1 MQQEPMRLRSLLLS
15 SMIPRLALLVAAL
28 SIALFALS
36 FHFIV
41 KQTNNLQQQSVKG
54 LEQDINFIVNDTMRQ
69 LADLAANDIIINSL
83 VDVEQRDNY
92 LPMFFRSLNLTQAK
106 SVEFALF
113 DFAGNKVIDKNWS
126 AALPES
132 LSNAWRQQTLG
143 SSNTFSSVS
152 QYGVV
157 ISVPVLLNGV
167 SEGALVMYVDSLQSL
182 LASYP
187 RLTNQL
193 VTDSNGS
200 VLFSSEPSL
209 IAPNSNFSNFNQS
222 GYSIKQA
229 SWKNLQLYSVKPT
242 ITAYREM
249 AWTGIVLVAMIVGF
263 IFIIFHMV
271 TMTGTLAERTLSTL
285 YDDIKNRLLNDKAAT
300 LHNEQQIEAKELAD
314 IRAAFDKLIWDLTEV
329 SLSNEQFSNVL
340 ESMGD
345 MLVVVDQSQKILIAN
360 KRFESFCSDQ
370 YGEKNAI
377 LKLIIQKLAA
387 KQSNELTHF
396 SVKTGQERYIR
407 WTKTSLADANGNIR
421 GDIYVGSDITEQR
434 ALESHVKILTHAMD
448 EATVSIIISDVK
460 RVGQPIIYVNSAFEE
475 LTGYERSEVIGHNCR
490 SMQGDE
496 TDKQTV
502 EKIRRAIATREPI
515 ETTLLNY
522 KKDGSLFY
530 NRLNLTPVKTNGEV
544 THYIGFQ
551 QDVTQQRQ
559 TEQYLQDARE
569 KAEESARL
577 KSSFLASMSH
587 EIRTPIHGIS
597 GVLQLMENSELT
609 EKQKHYLSL
618 AKFSIKGLL
627 HIVNDILDFSKIEAG
642 QLQIEESPFNIVAS
656 LENLQSQYAIMCKE
670 KGLELH
676 FHFDLQGFH
685 VVRGDD
691 VRFRQ
696 ILSNLLGNAVKF
708 TDSGCIEVTASI
720 NQNTN
725 GSLTLL
731 CSVKDTGIGIAQDKQ
746 DTIFEVFTQEDLSTT
761 RKFGGTGLGLSIS
774 KHLCELM
781 GGNIKLE
788 SVKGHGSTFT
798 FDISVKQAD
807 EDLLESKRVKVGTKP
822 LKGKKHK
829 ILIVEDNDINQVI
842 VKQHLINHTTLS
854 AKSGLEAL
862 AALNKMKVTF
872 DIILMDCQMPEM
884 DGFEATQRIRNGE
897 AGTRY
902 LDIPIIALTANAMKG
917 DKERCEKVGM
927 NDYLSK
933 PFDVEDLMEKVDHW
947 ARVSSSAAKYNEG
960 ALG

>member
-1 MQQEPMRLRSLLLS
+1 MQHEPMRLRSLLLS
-15 SMIPRLALLVAAL
+15 SMIPRLALLIAVL
-28 SIALFALS
+28 SITLVALS

-41 KQTNNLQQQSVKG
+41 KQSNALQQQSVEG
-54 LEQDINFIVNDTMRQ
+54 LEQDISFIVSDTTRQ

-83 VDVEQRDNY
+83 VDIQQRDNY
-92 LPMFFRSLNLTQAK
+92 LPMFFRSLNLTQAET
-106 SVEFALF
+106 VEFALF
-113 DFAGNKVIDKNWS
+113 DFAGEKVIDKNWS
-126 AALPES
+126 ATLPES
-132 LSNAWRQQTLG
+132 LSSAWRQQTLG

-152 QYGVV
+152 KYGVV

-182 LASYP
+182 LAPYP

-193 VTDSNGS
+193 VTDSNGN

-209 IAPNSNFSNFNQS
+209 IAPNSSFLAFSQS
-222 GYSIKQA
+222 SYSIKQT

-242 ITAYREM
+242 ITAYREV
-249 AWTGIVLVAMIVGF
+249 AWTGIVLLAMVVGF
-263 IFIIFHMV
+263 IFIILHMV
-271 TMTGTLAERTLSTL
+271 SMTGTLAERTLSTL
-285 YDDIKNRLLNDKAAT
+285 YDDIKNRLNSDNTTSLN
-300 LHNEQQIEAKELAD
+300 NESQIEAKELAD

-345 MLVVVDQSQKILIAN
+345 MLVVVDQNQEILISN
-360 KRFESFCSDQ
+360 KRFDIFCDDQ

-377 LKLIIQKLAA
+377 LKLIVRKLSA
-387 KQSNELTHF
+387 KQSDELTHF
-396 SVKTGQERYIR
+396 SVNSGKERYIR
-407 WTKTSLADANGNIR
+407 WTKASLADVNGNIR
-421 GDIYVGSDITEQR
+421 GDIYVGSDVTEQR
-434 ALESHVKILTHAMD
+434 ALESHVNVLTHAMD

-475 LTGYERSEVIGHNCR
+475 LTGYKRSEMIGHNCR

-496 TDKQTV
+496 TSKQTV
-502 EKIRRAIATREPI
+502 EQIRKAIATREPI

-522 KKDGSLFY
+522 RKDGSAFY

-559 TEQYLQDARE
+559 TEQYLQEARD

-597 GVLQLMENSELT
+597 GVLQLMANSELT
-609 EKQKHYLSL
+609 EEQKHYLSL
-618 AKFSIKGLL
+618 AKFSIQGLL

-642 QLQIEESPFNIVAS
+642 QLQIEDNPFDILES
-656 LENLQSQYAIMCKE
+656 LENLQSQYAIMCQE

-685 VVRGDD
+685 VVQGDD

-708 TDSGCIEVTASI
+708 TDSGYIEVTTSI
-720 NQNTN
+720 KQNADD
-725 GSLTLL
+725 SLTLL

-746 DTIFEVFTQEDLSTT
+746 STIFDVFTQEDLSTT

-774 KHLCELM
+774 KQLCELM

-788 SVKGHGSTFT
+788 SVKGHGSTFSFT
-798 FDISVKQAD
+798 ISLEPAD
-807 EDLLESKRVKVGTKP
+807 ETLLVPVHHASSLKRE
-822 LKGKKHK
+822 KGKKRK
-829 ILIVEDNDINQVI
+829 VLIVEDNDINQII
-842 VKQHLINHTTLS
+842 VKQHLSNHTTLS

-862 AALNKMKVTF
+862 EALNKMKVTF
-872 DIILMDCQMPEM
+872 DVILMDCQMPEM
-884 DGFEATQRIRNGE
+884 DGFEATKRIRNGE
-897 AGTRY
+897 AGGRY
-902 LDIPIIALTANAMKG
+902 LNVPIIALTANAMKG
-917 DKERCEKVGM
+917 DKERCVEAGM
-927 NDYLSK
+927 DDYLSK
-933 PFDVEDLMEKVDHW
+933 PFDAEDLIDKVDHW
-947 ARVSSSAAKYNEG
+947 ASVERNSELV
-960 ALG
+960 

>member
-1 MQQEPMRLRSLLLS
+1 MQHEPMRLRSLLLS
-15 SMIPRLALLVAAL
+15 SMIPRLALLIAVL
-28 SIALFALS
+28 SITLVALS

-41 KQTNNLQQQSVKG
+41 KQSNALQQQSVEG
-54 LEQDINFIVNDTMRQ
+54 LEQDISFIVSDTTRQ

-83 VDVEQRDNY
+83 VDIQQRDNY
-92 LPMFFRSLNLTQAK
+92 LPMFFRSLNLTQAE

-113 DFAGNKVIDKNWS
+113 DFAGEKVIDKNWS
-126 AALPES
+126 ATLPES
-132 LSNAWRQQTLG
+132 LSSAWRQQTLG

-152 QYGVV
+152 KYGVV

-182 LASYP
+182 LAPYP

-193 VTDSNGS
+193 VTDSNGN

-209 IAPNSNFSNFNQS
+209 IAPNSSFLAFNQS
-222 GYSIKQA
+222 GYSIKKT

-242 ITAYREM
+242 ITAYREV
-249 AWTGIVLVAMIVGF
+249 AWTGIVLLAMVVGF
-263 IFIIFHMV
+263 IFIILHMV
-271 TMTGTLAERTLSTL
+271 SMTGTLAERTLSTL
-285 YDDIKNRLLNDKAAT
+285 YKDIKNRLNSDNKTSLN
-300 LHNEQQIEAKELAD
+300 NESQVEAKELAD

-329 SLSNEQFSNVL
+329 SMSNEQFSNVL

-345 MLVVVDQSQKILIAN
+345 MLVVVDQNQEILISN
-360 KRFESFCSDQ
+360 KRFDIFCDDQ
-370 YGEKNAI
+370 YGEKSAI
-377 LKLIIQKLAA
+377 LKLIVRKLAT
-387 KQSNELTHF
+387 QLSDELTHF
-396 SVKTGQERYIR
+396 SMNSGKERFIR
-407 WTKTSLADANGNIR
+407 WTKASLADVNGNIR
-421 GDIYVGSDITEQR
+421 GDIYVGSDVTEQR
-434 ALESHVKILTHAMD
+434 ALESHVNVLTHAMD

-475 LTGYERSEVIGHNCR
+475 LTGYKRSEMIGHNCR

-496 TDKQTV
+496 TSKQTV
-502 EKIRRAIATREPI
+502 EQIRKAIATREPI

-522 KKDGSLFY
+522 RKDGSAFY

-559 TEQYLQDARE
+559 TEQYLQEARE

-597 GVLQLMENSELT
+597 GVLQLMANSELT
-609 EKQKHYLSL
+609 EEQKHYLSL
-618 AKFSIKGLL
+618 AKFSIQGLL

-642 QLQIEESPFNIVAS
+642 QLQIEENPFDILES
-656 LENLQSQYAIMCKE
+656 LENLQSQYAIMCQE

-685 VVRGDD
+685 VVQGDD

-708 TDSGCIEVTASI
+708 TDSGCIEVTTSI
-720 NQNTN
+720 KQNADD
-725 GSLTLL
+725 SLTLL

-746 DTIFEVFTQEDLSTT
+746 STIFDVFTQEDLSTT

-774 KHLCELM
+774 KQLCELM

-788 SVKGHGSTFT
+788 SVKGHGSTFSFT
-798 FDISVKQAD
+798 ISLEPAD
-807 EDLLESKRVKVGTKP
+807 ETLLVPVHHASSLKRE
-822 LKGKKHK
+822 KGKKRK
-829 ILIVEDNDINQVI
+829 VLIVEDNDINQII
-842 VKQHLINHTTLS
+842 VKQHLSNHTTLS

-862 AALNKMKVTF
+862 EALNKMKVTF
-872 DIILMDCQMPEM
+872 DVILMDCQMPEM
-884 DGFEATQRIRNGE
+884 DGFEATKRIRNGE
-897 AGTRY
+897 AGERY
-902 LDIPIIALTANAMKG
+902 LNVPIIALTANAMKG
-917 DKERCEKVGM
+917 DKERCVEAGM
-927 NDYLSK
+927 DDYLSK
-933 PFDVEDLMEKVDHW
+933 PFDAEDLIDKVDHW
-947 ARVSSSAAKYNEG
+947 ASVERNSELV
-960 ALG
+960 

>member
-1 MQQEPMRLRSLLLS
+1 MQHEPMRLRSLLLS
-15 SMIPRLALLVAAL
+15 SMIPRLALLIVVLSFAL
-28 SIALFALS
+28 VALS

-41 KQTNNLQQQSVKG
+41 KQSNALQQQSVEG
-54 LEQDINFIVNDTMRQ
+54 LEQDISFIVSDTTRQ

-83 VDVEQRDNY
+83 VDLEQRDNY

-106 SVEFALF
+106 TVEFALF
-113 DFAGNKVIDKNWS
+113 DFAGKKVIDKNWS

-152 QYGVV
+152 KYGVV
-157 ISVPVLLNGV
+157 FSVPVLLNGV

-182 LASYP
+182 LEPYP

-193 VTDSNGS
+193 VTDSNGN
-200 VLFSSEPSL
+200 VLFSSDPSL
-209 IAPNSNFSNFNQS
+209 IALNSSFLTFNQS
-222 GYSIKQA
+222 GYSIKQT

-242 ITAYREM
+242 IKAYREV
-249 AWTGIVLVAMIVGF
+249 AWTGIVLLAMVVGF
-263 IFIIFHMV
+263 IFIVLHMV
-271 TMTGTLAERTLSTL
+271 SMTGTLAERTLSKL
-285 YDDIKNRLLNDKAAT
+285 YDDIKNRLTSDNAT
-300 LHNEQQIEAKELAD
+300 SLSDELQEEAKELAD

-345 MLVVVDQSQKILIAN
+345 MLVVVDQKQEILISN
-360 KRFESFCSDQ
+360 KRFDAFCDDQ
-370 YGEKNAI
+370 YGEKNST
-377 LKLIIQKLAA
+377 LKMIVRKLAS
-387 KQSNELTHF
+387 KQSDELTHF
-396 SVKTGQERYIR
+396 SVASGKERYIR
-407 WTKTSLADANGNIR
+407 WTKASLADVKGNIR
-421 GDIYVGSDITEQR
+421 GDIYVGSDVTEQR
-434 ALESHVKILTHAMD
+434 ALESHINILTHAMD

-475 LTGYERSEVIGHNCR
+475 LTGYKRSEIIGHNCR

-496 TDKQTV
+496 TSQQTV
-502 EKIRRAIATREPI
+502 DQIRNAIATREPI

-522 KKDGSLFY
+522 RKDGSPFY
-530 NRLNLTPVKTNGEV
+530 NRLILTPVKTDGEV

-559 TEQYLQDARE
+559 TEQYLQEARE

-597 GVLQLMENSELT
+597 GVLQLMANSDLT
-609 EKQKHYLSL
+609 EEQKHYLSL
-618 AKFSIKGLL
+618 AKFSIQGLL

-642 QLQIEESPFNIVAS
+642 QLQIEDNPFDILES
-656 LENLQSQYAIMCKE
+656 LENLQSQYAIMCQE

-685 VVRGDD
+685 VVQGDD

-708 TDSGCIEVTASI
+708 TDSGYVEVTTSI
-720 NQNTN
+720 KQNADD
-725 GSLTLL
+725 SLTLL

-746 DTIFEVFTQEDLSTT
+746 STIFDVFTQEDLSTT

-774 KHLCELM
+774 KQLCELM

-788 SVKGHGSTFT
+788 SVKGLGSTFSFT
-798 FDISVKQAD
+798 ISLEPAD
-807 EDLLESKRVKVGTKP
+807 ETLLVPVHHASSSK
-822 LKGKKHK
+822 LEKGKKRK
-829 ILIVEDNDINQVI
+829 VLIVEDNDINQVI
-842 VKQHLINHTTLS
+842 VKQHLSHHTTLS

-862 AALNKMKVTF
+862 EALNKMKVTF
-872 DIILMDCQMPEM
+872 DVILMDCQMPEM
-884 DGFEATQRIRNGE
+884 DGFEATKRIRNGE
-897 AGTRY
+897 AGERY
-902 LDIPIIALTANAMKG
+902 LYVPIIALTANAMKG
-917 DKERCEKVGM
+917 DKERCVNAGM
-927 NDYLSK
+927 DDYLSK
-933 PFDVEDLMEKVDHW
+933 PFDAEDLIDKVEHW
-947 ARVSSSAAKYNEG
+947 ASSERNSE
-960 ALG
+960 LV

>member
-1 MQQEPMRLRSLLLS
+1 MQHEPMRLRSLLLS
-15 SMIPRLALLVAAL
+15 SMIPRLALLIAVLSFAL
-28 SIALFALS
+28 VALS

-41 KQTNNLQQQSVKG
+41 KQSNALQQQSVEG
-54 LEQDINFIVNDTMRQ
+54 LEQDISFIVSDTTRQ

-83 VDVEQRDNY
+83 VDLEQRDNY

-106 SVEFALF
+106 TVEFALF
-113 DFAGNKVIDKNWS
+113 DFAGKKVIDKNWS

-152 QYGVV
+152 KYGVV
-157 ISVPVLLNGV
+157 FSVPVLLNGV

-182 LASYP
+182 LEPYP

-193 VTDSNGS
+193 VTDSNGN

-209 IAPNSNFSNFNQS
+209 IALNSSFLAFNQS
-222 GYSIKQA
+222 GYSIKQT

-242 ITAYREM
+242 IKAYREV
-249 AWTGIVLVAMIVGF
+249 AWTGIVLLAMVVGF
-263 IFIIFHMV
+263 IFIVLHMV
-271 TMTGTLAERTLSTL
+271 SMTGTLAERTLSKL
-285 YDDIKNRLLNDKAAT
+285 YDDIKNRLTSDNAISLNDE
-300 LHNEQQIEAKELAD
+300 LQEEAKELAD

-345 MLVVVDQSQKILIAN
+345 MLVVVDQQQEILISN
-360 KRFESFCSDQ
+360 KRFDTFCDDQ
-370 YGEKNAI
+370 YGEKNSI
-377 LKLIIQKLAA
+377 LKLIVRKLAA
-387 KQSNELTHF
+387 KQSDELTHF
-396 SVKTGQERYIR
+396 SVASGKERYIR
-407 WTKTSLADANGNIR
+407 WTKASLADVKGNIR
-421 GDIYVGSDITEQR
+421 GDIYVGSDVTEQR
-434 ALESHVKILTHAMD
+434 ALESHINILTHAMD

-475 LTGYERSEVIGHNCR
+475 LTGYKRSEIIGHNCR

-496 TDKQTV
+496 TSQQAVDQ
-502 EKIRRAIATREPI
+502 IRNAIATREPI

-522 KKDGSLFY
+522 RKDGSPFY
-530 NRLNLTPVKTNGEV
+530 NRLILTPVKTDGEV

-559 TEQYLQDARE
+559 TEQYLQEARE

-597 GVLQLMENSELT
+597 GVLQLMANSDLT
-609 EKQKHYLSL
+609 EDQKHYLSL
-618 AKFSIKGLL
+618 AKFSIQGLL

-642 QLQIEESPFNIVAS
+642 QLQIEDNPFDILES
-656 LENLQSQYAIMCKE
+656 LENLQSQYAIMCQE

-685 VVRGDD
+685 VVQGDD

-708 TDSGCIEVTASI
+708 TDSGYVEVTTSI
-720 NQNTN
+720 KQNADD
-725 GSLTLL
+725 SLTLL
-731 CSVKDTGIGIAQDKQ
+731 CSVKDTGIGIAQEKQ
-746 DTIFEVFTQEDLSTT
+746 STIFDVFTQEDLSTT

-774 KHLCELM
+774 KQLCELM
-781 GGNIKLE
+781 GGNIRLE
-788 SVKGHGSTFT
+788 SVKGHGSTFSFT
-798 FDISVKQAD
+798 VSLKPAD
-807 EDLLESKRVKVGTKP
+807 EALLDPVHQASSLKRE
-822 LKGKKHK
+822 KGKKRK
-829 ILIVEDNDINQVI
+829 VLIVEDNDINQII
-842 VKQHLINHTTLS
+842 VKQHLSNHTTLS

-862 AALNKMKVTF
+862 EALNKMKVTF
-872 DIILMDCQMPEM
+872 DVILMDCQMPEM
-884 DGFEATQRIRNGE
+884 DGFEATKRIRNGE
-897 AGTRY
+897 AGERY
-902 LDIPIIALTANAMKG
+902 LHVPIIALTANAMKG
-917 DKERCEKVGM
+917 DKERCVNAGM
-927 NDYLSK
+927 DDYLSK
-933 PFDVEDLMEKVDHW
+933 PFDAEDLIDKVEYW
-947 ARVSSSAAKYNEG
+947 ASTERNSELV
-960 ALG
+960 

>member
-1 MQQEPMRLRSLLLS
+1 MQHEPMRLRSLLLS
-15 SMIPRLALLVAAL
+15 SMIPRLALLIAVL
-28 SIALFALS
+28 SITLVALS
-36 FHFIV
+36 FHFII
-41 KQTNNLQQQSVKG
+41 KQTNSLQLQSVEG
-54 LEQDINFIVNDTMRQ
+54 LEQDINYIVNDTTRQ

-83 VDVEQRDNY
+83 VDIEQRDNY

-106 SVEFALF
+106 SVEFSLF
-113 DFAGNKVIDKNWS
+113 DFAGNKVIDKNWT

-132 LSNAWRQQTLG
+132 LGSAWRQQTLG

-152 QYGVV
+152 KYGVI

-193 VTDSNGS
+193 VTDSSGT

-209 IAPNSNFSNFNQS
+209 IAPNSNFLDFDES
-222 GYSIKQA
+222 GYSVKQS

-242 ITAYREM
+242 ITAYREV
-249 AWTGIVLVAMIVGF
+249 AWTGIVLLTVIVGF

-271 TMTGTLAERTLSTL
+271 SMTGTLAERTLSTL
-285 YDDIKNRLLNDKAAT
+285 YDDIKNRLTNNST
-300 LHNEQQIEAKELAD
+300 SSLHDDQQAEAKELAD
-314 IRAAFDKLIWDLTEV
+314 IRAAFDNLIWDLTEV

-345 MLVVVDQSQKILIAN
+345 MLVVVDQMQEIVISN
-360 KRFESFCSDQ
+360 KRFDEFCNDQ
-370 YGEKNAI
+370 YGEKNGI
-377 LKLIIQKLAA
+377 LKFILQKLA
-387 KQSNELTHF
+387 SSRSRELTHF
-396 SVKTGQERYIR
+396 SVSTGQERFIN

-421 GDIYVGSDITEQR
+421 GDIYVGSDETEQR
-434 ALESHVKILTHAMD
+434 SLESHVKVLNHAMD
-448 EATVSIIISDVK
+448 EATVSIIISDIK

-475 LTGYERSEVIGHNCR
+475 LTGYSREEIIGHNCR

-496 TDKQTV
+496 TSKQTV
-502 EKIRRAIATREPI
+502 DLIRKAIAVREPI

-522 KKDGSLFY
+522 KKDGSPFY
-530 NRLNLTPVKTNGEV
+530 NRLNLTPVKINGEV

-551 QDVTQQRQ
+551 QDVTRQRQ

-597 GVLQLMENSELT
+597 GVLQLMSNSELT
-609 EKQKHYLSL
+609 EDQKHYLSL
-618 AKFSIKGLL
+618 AKFSIQGLL

-642 QLQIEESPFNIVAS
+642 QLQIEENPFDILES
-656 LENLQSQYAIMCKE
+656 LENLQSQYAIMCQE

-676 FHFDLQGFH
+676 FHFDLQSFH
-685 VVRGDD
+685 VVQGDD

-708 TDSGCIEVTASI
+708 TESGYIEVTTSI
-720 NQNTN
+720 KQNADD
-725 GSLTLL
+725 SLKLL
-731 CSVKDTGIGIAQDKQ
+731 CHVKDTGIGIAQDKQ
-746 DTIFEVFTQEDLSTT
+746 STIFDVFTQEDLSTT

-774 KHLCELM
+774 KQLCELM
-781 GGNIKLE
+781 GGDIKLE
-788 SVKGHGSTFT
+788 SVKGHGSTFSFT
-798 FDISVKQAD
+798 ISLEPAD
-807 EDLLESKRVKVGTKP
+807 ETLLNPVIHSSSLKREKSKKRKV
-822 LKGKKHK
+822 
-829 ILIVEDNDINQVI
+829 LIVEDNDINQI
-842 VKQHLINHTTLS
+842 IAKQHLNNHTTLS

-862 AALNKMKVTF
+862 EALNKMKVTF
-872 DIILMDCQMPEM
+872 DVILMDCQMPEM
-884 DGFEATQRIRNGE
+884 DGFEATKRIRNGE

-902 LDIPIIALTANAMKG
+902 LNIPIIALTANAMKG
-917 DKERCEKVGM
+917 DKERCVSAGM
-927 NDYLSK
+927 DDYLSK
-933 PFDVEDLMEKVDHW
+933 PFDAADLIDKVEHW
-947 ARVSSSAAKYNEG
+947 ASVERNSEENAITG
-960 ALG
+960 Q